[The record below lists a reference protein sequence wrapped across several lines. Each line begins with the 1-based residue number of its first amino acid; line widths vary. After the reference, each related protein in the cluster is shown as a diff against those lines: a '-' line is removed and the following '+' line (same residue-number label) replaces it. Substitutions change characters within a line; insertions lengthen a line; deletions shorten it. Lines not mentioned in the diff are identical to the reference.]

1 MTTGHEI
8 RQRFLD
14 YFSSYQHR
22 VVKSSP
28 LLPANDPTLLFA
40 NAGMNQ
46 FKDLFLGLEQRDYTR
61 ATTSQKCIRAGG
73 KHNDLEEVGKTAR
86 HHTFFEMLG
95 NFSFGDYFKEEAIVY
110 AWEFLLKEMGL
121 PLERLWFT
129 VYKDDDEALELW
141 KKVGAPADR
150 ILKFGE
156 KDNFWQMGETGP
168 CGPCTEIHFYT
179 GDDMSQQSPELVNG
193 HGDDCIEIWNLV
205 FMQFNRD
212 ETKSLTPLPKP
223 SVDTGMGLERITA
236 VMQGVK
242 SNYDTDLILP
252 ILKYIS
258 ELCGKPYNYNSPEG
272 MSMRVV
278 ADHARA
284 TAFAIA
290 DGILP
295 GNDGRGYVLRKIMR
309 RAIYHG
315 SHRLGM
321 DDLFFHKVT
330 DFVTHLMSAPYPEL
344 LTSRNFC
351 EKIVQGEERRFRHTL
366 DTCLPR
372 FHDLMEKSGGQMP
385 DYKDLARLYDT
396 YGMPPDL
403 MKVMLEQQG
412 YCWNQD
418 QFDSSIAEM
427 QQSSVVSVV
436 APAKTREIFQ
446 RLAERLPRTEFT
458 GYTET
463 ERLGARVTAIVVGDS
478 EVDSLDAGQEGE
490 VALDATPFY
499 AESGGQVGD
508 TGLLENETLVA
519 TVLDTNAPV
528 SGLHIHRVKIERGS
542 LKVGDEVAALVDSER
557 RRRIMLNHTATHL
570 LHAALKE
577 VLGSH
582 IKQAGSLVAPDRLRF
597 DFTHFSAL
605 TTDEIAE
612 IERLVNEQIQRNCT
626 LNKEE
631 MAIEQALATGAV
643 ALFGEKYSACV
654 RVVTVPGFS
663 KELCGGTHVE
673 ATGEIGVFKL
683 VSDSSIS
690 AGVRRIEAVTG
701 PVAFDRYQQAS
712 EILDRLAREFKT
724 SWIEIHPQI
733 DRLQGALKQASSQ
746 IDALRLKL
754 AEYQVSGVTPREVG
768 GLKVLAQRLEEI
780 DRGGMRQLA
789 DSLIQRLGSSV
800 VVLGTEEDGKVAL
813 LVRVSNDLTKR
824 LSAGKIVK
832 ELATIVGG
840 GGGGRPDLAEAGGRD
855 VSKLSDA
862 IEASYRTVEA
872 MLA

>member
-1 MTTGHEI
+1 MTGHEI

-14 YFSSYQHR
+14 YFRGHQHR
-22 VVKSSP
+22 VVSSSP

-46 FKDLFLGLEQRDYTR
+46 FKDLFLGLEHRDYTR
-61 ATTSQKCIRAGG
+61 AVSSQKCIRAGG

-121 PLERLWFT
+121 PLQRLWFT
-129 VYKDDDEALELW
+129 VYKDDDEAMELW

-150 ILKFGE
+150 VLKFGE

-179 GDDMSQQSPELVNG
+179 GDDLDKQSPELVNG
-193 HGDDCIEIWNLV
+193 SGDDCIEIWNLV

-212 ETKSLTPLPKP
+212 ETKTLTPLPKP

-258 ELCGKPYNYNSPEG
+258 ELCGKPYSYNSPEG

-315 SHRLGM
+315 SRRLGM
-321 DDLFFHKVT
+321 DEVFFHKVT
-330 DFVTHLMSAPYPEL
+330 DFVTHLMAAPYPEL

-372 FHDLMEKSGGQMP
+372 FHDLMEKSGGMP
-385 DYKDLARLYDT
+385 EYKDLARLYDT

-412 YCWNQD
+412 YDWNQE
-418 QFDSSIAEM
+418 QFDRAIAEL
-427 QQSSVVSVV
+427 QQTPVVGV
-436 APAKTREIFQ
+436 AAPTRTREVFQ

-458 GYTET
+458 GYAGTEK
-463 ERLGARVTAIVVGDS
+463 LGARVTAIVVGDS
-478 EVDSLDAGQEGE
+478 EVDSLSEGQEGE
-490 VALDATPFY
+490 VVLDVTPFY
-499 AESGGQVGD
+499 AESGGQIGD
-508 TGLLENETLVA
+508 SGVLENDGVVA
-519 TVLDTNAPV
+519 RVLDTTAPV
-528 SGLHIHRVKIERGS
+528 SGLYVHKVKIEQGS

-577 VLGSH
+577 VLGPH

-612 IERLVNEQIQRNCT
+612 IERLVNEQIQRNSK
-626 LNKEE
+626 LDKEE

-663 KELCGGTHVE
+663 KELCGGTHVT
-673 ATGEIGVFKL
+673 ATGEIGLFKI

-690 AGVRRIEAVTG
+690 AGVRRVEAVTG
-701 PVAFDRYQQAS
+701 PVAFDRYQQAN
-712 EILDRLAREFKT
+712 EILDGLARDFKT
-724 SWIEIHPQI
+724 GWTEIQPQI
-733 DRLQGALKQASSQ
+733 DRLQGALKQAASQ

-754 AEYQVSGVTPREVG
+754 AEQQVSGAAERARDIG
-768 GLKVLAQRLEEI
+768 GLKVFAQRLEEI

-789 DSLIQRLGSSV
+789 DVLSHRLGSSV
-800 VVLGTEEDGKVAL
+800 VVLGTEEDGKAAL
-813 LVRVSNDLTKR
+813 VVRVSNDLTKR

-832 ELATIVGG
+832 ELAAIVGG

-855 VSKLSDA
+855 ASKLSDA

-872 MLA
+872 ML